1 MEWAVRKN
9 QNESDELYHY
19 GVKGMRWG
27 VRKEYE
33 TKGRKK
39 SSSALLGPK
48 LTGTRSIKETE
59 HGYVNT
65 TVYDELNFDIDRAT
79 IENYIKYDDPN
90 RYASESE
97 ARKKFNELPRFNAR
111 LSAIQQT
118 QAVNH
123 NAPNL
128 DRHFNCFECTLA
140 YEMRRRGYN
149 VQANEVWGGFPAE
162 VLHAFDV
169 KDAFSIDTTTG
180 LNFNVSYESR
190 AKECYKQMEEQ
201 CLAYGNGARGMLG
214 IYYPNGGGHA
224 MSWVVE
230 NGEFKIIDNQAQDRD
245 GQEIFMCSD
254 GTVKVYRLDNADVLP
269 GVTDFVEPLVA
280 TKEEKKKAKESYE
293 RGKKIKNEGTGF
305 LAKNAVEKFLINST
319 RNIRRNINRFV
330 SDGIMA
336 VKKFFHSS

>member
-1 MEWAVRKN
+1 MRWEIREN
-9 QNESDELYHY
+9 QNESSLTHY

-27 VRKEYE
+27 VRKDYE
-33 TKGRKK
+33 LKGRKR
-39 SSSALLGPK
+39 SSLLGSK
-48 LTGTRSIKETE
+48 LTGTLSIKDTE
-59 HGYVNT
+59 NGYVHT
-65 TVYDELNFDIDRAT
+65 TVYDDANFNSDKIL
-79 IENYIKYDDPN
+79 IKNYLDVQEPN

-97 ARKKFNELPRFNAR
+97 ARKKFDELPRFNMR
-111 LSAIQQT
+111 LSETQQT

-169 KDAFSIDTTTG
+169 KDAFAIDVKTG
-180 LNFNVSYESR
+180 LNFNLSYESR

-201 CLAYGNGARGMLG
+201 CLTYGDGARGMLG

-245 GQEIFMCSD
+245 GQEIFTYSD

-269 GVTDFVEPLVA
+269 GVTDFVEPLVP
-280 TKEEKKKAKESYE
+280 TKGEKKKAKESYE
-293 RGKKIKNEGTGF
+293 RGKKIKDEGAGF
-305 LAKNAVEKFLINST
+305 LAKNVVERFFINST
-319 RNIRRNINRFV
+319 RDIRRNINKFV
-330 SDGIMA
+330 KDGITA
-336 VKKFFHSS
+336 VQKFFHSS